1 MNKKLLSIILALT
14 LAFAAVIAAACAKT
28 EETETNTV
36 SATAEEFQYTLQ
48 AKGSEFNAADL
59 SPDAPFDVTLPDNVK
74 AYSATVVNNEVKLSK
89 IAEGG
94 DKLDA
99 GTPVVVY
106 GDGVSANSAFFN
118 DAIVTENKTVD
129 NLVGIL
135 NESEKTVPVNA
146 YVLQTQTGV
155 QAFYKVA
162 SPAPGALNRC
172 YVIAASPNARL
183 VISFDGEDPTAIN
196 AIEAAEAED
205 GTLKD
210 GKYLID
216 GKVILVKNGVKYS
229 ANGQILK

>member
-1 MNKKLLSIILALT
+1 M
-14 LAFAAVIAAACAKT
+14 
-28 EETETNTV
+28 
-36 SATAEEFQYTLQ
+36 
-48 AKGSEFNAADL
+48 
-59 SPDAPFDVTLPDNVK
+59 K
-74 AYSATVVNNEVKLSK
+74 AYSATVENNEVKLSK

-99 GTPVVVY
+99 GTPVIVY

-135 NESEKTVPVNA
+135 NESEKEVPVGA
-146 YVLQTQTGV
+146 YVLQTQGEI

-162 SPAPGALNRC
+162 AAASGALNRC
-172 YVIAASPNARL
+172 YLIAASPNARL

-196 AIEAAEAED
+196 AIEAAEAEE

-210 GKYLID
+210 GKYFID
-216 GKVILVKNGVKYS
+216 NKIVIVKNGVKYG